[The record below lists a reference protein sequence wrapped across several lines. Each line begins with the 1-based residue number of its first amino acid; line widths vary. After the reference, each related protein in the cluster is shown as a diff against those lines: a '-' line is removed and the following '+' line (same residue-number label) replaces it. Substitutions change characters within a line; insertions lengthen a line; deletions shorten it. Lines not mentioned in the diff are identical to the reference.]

1 MTRALS
7 AKNKIGFVN
16 GTILQP
22 NDQSD
27 PVFSDW
33 QRCNDLVLFWIT
45 NCLSRQI
52 YATVLYAHT
61 AKEVWDDLQQRYSHS
76 NGTRVHHLK
85 QAIASFKQDGLSVS
99 DYFTH
104 LKGLWDEFLNYR
116 PIPSCTCGAKCMCG
130 LSKTLIE
137 YQHYDYVHSFLMGL
151 NETFAAVRGQIVLM
165 EPLPGINKVFSLI
178 QNHEKKG
185 ARILPLLVGF
195 PSVDSTALASRLDN
209 EVNQTCTYPN
219 SESNALLSR
228 FDNTRQ
234 PQYPRKDRPIC
245 SHCGYKGHVAEKCYK
260 LHGKPPGFQRKTR
273 NAPAA
278 NQVSCPMT
286 MPPNGH
292 DNSQNVPSLAMQCQQ
307 FLNMLTAQA
316 QK

>member
-1 MTRALS
+1 
-7 AKNKIGFVN
+7 
-16 GTILQP
+16 
-22 NDQSD
+22 
-27 PVFSDW
+27 
-33 QRCNDLVLFWIT
+33 
-45 NCLSRQI
+45 
-52 YATVLYAHT
+52 
-61 AKEVWDDLQQRYSHS
+61 
-76 NGTRVHHLK
+76 LK
-85 QAIASFKQDGLSVS
+85 QVIASLKQEGLSVS

-151 NETFAAVRGQIVLM
+151 NETFAVVRGQILLM
-165 EPLPGINKVFSLI
+165 EPLPGINKVFFLI
-178 QNHEKKG
+178 QNHKKQKG
-185 ARILPLLVGF
+185 ARILPLPVGF

-209 EVNQTCTYPN
+209 GVNQTFTYAN

-260 LHGKPPGFQRKTR
+260 LHGYPPGFQRKPR

-278 NQVSCPMT
+278 NQVSCSMT

-316 QK
+316 QKGPSSSDSHNASPHQVATLIIVT